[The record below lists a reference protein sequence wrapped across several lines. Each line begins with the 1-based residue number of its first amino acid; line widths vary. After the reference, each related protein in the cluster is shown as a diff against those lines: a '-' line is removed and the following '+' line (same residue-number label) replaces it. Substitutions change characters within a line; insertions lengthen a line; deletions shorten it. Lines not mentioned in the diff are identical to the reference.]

1 MYWINSDT
9 HSWYYILKHHHKK
22 KSFCQYHPS
31 PIQSTTKNNSA
42 DGNFEVTLATKA
54 TIYHGGLVE
63 WKPPAIYKSSCEI
76 DVEVSLALFV
86 TFTLC
91 CCFKLFIHISF
102 TPRNFVNIMSR
113 PTRTL
118 PTPLTL
124 RLLDEVA
131 AAAADARTNLNFSHD
146 IDSTFNPSR
155 HDEQHI
161 FLSCIHFFHLISK
174 FGSQRFSV
182 FYLFKTNTTHDESE
196 KKKEKFNSI
205 STLNSFV
212 SHFPT
217 IIPPFSFLK
226 KSWTFVSSCWVD
238 VDMFHVINTQG
249 EREKIL

>member
-91 CCFKLFIHISF
+91 CCFKLFIHNSHFIY
-102 TPRNFVNIMSR
+102 PRNFVNIMSR

-155 HDEQHI
+155 HVEQHI

-196 KKKEKFNSI
+196 KKEEKKVQFDFNSQQLRFTF
-205 STLNSFV
+205 SNDNPTLL
-212 SHFPT
+212 
-217 IIPPFSFLK
+217 FS
-226 KSWTFVSSCWVD
+226 
-238 VDMFHVINTQG
+238 
-249 EREKIL
+249 